1 MNGLIAMILGK
12 KYTDETASG
21 MGSLVGPQG
30 PKGDKGD
37 PGPQGLQGDKGDK
50 GDPGDKGLDVYAWA
64 VSEGFFTGTK
74 EEFYENLTT
83 PKTTSGTLRDMF
95 DSYDETYIGE
105 YITDSSYGYA
115 KCGNVCSI
123 RIITNY
129 NTKGATS
136 YEQIGML
143 KPEFRP
149 LKDIQDVC
157 MIANVVIG
165 TYKITTEGIVSVNIQ
180 SAPAYINQA
189 TFLNSTYVTSQ

>member
-30 PKGDKGD
+30 PKGPKGD
-37 PGPQGLQGDKGDK
+37 PGPQGLQGPK
-50 GDPGDKGLDVYAWA
+50 GDKGLDVYAWA

-74 EEFYENLTT
+74 EEFYENLTR

-95 DSYDETYIGE
+95 DSYDEAYIGE

-123 RIITNY
+123 IIMTNY

-136 YEQIGML
+136 YEQIGVL

-149 LKDIQDVC
+149 LKEIHDVC

-165 TYKITTEGIVSVNIQ
+165 TCRITTEGIVSVSIQ
-180 SAPAYINQA
+180 SAPAYVSQA
-189 TFLNSTYVTSQ
+189 TFFNSTYVTLQ